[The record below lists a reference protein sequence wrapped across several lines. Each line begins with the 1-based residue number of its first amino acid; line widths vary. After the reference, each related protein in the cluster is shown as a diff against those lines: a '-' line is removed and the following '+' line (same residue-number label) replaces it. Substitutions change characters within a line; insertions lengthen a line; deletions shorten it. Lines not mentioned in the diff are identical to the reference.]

1 MISEASS
8 LRKGTSTQMRSKTQL
23 MDSTQSKYCE
33 THFFLWCA
41 VRQHCQ
47 TGLSKVAFCWQKLLS
62 TVWCEPANPV
72 GILYQFFRKQMC
84 KKACHFWQSLTFV
97 FCSLEFD
104 LSTALC
110 KQPNGWD
117 SLPHQFGC
125 RVGHFWVA
133 FWIKT
138 TVGKKEQ
145 MTVILMKDIWLPFT
159 RWANLRNAADIKKAR
174 LDKALRLQ
182 QFHADIHET
191 KVYILQGINFCKID
205 AKCEEL
211 FHTDTTS
218 WIWKW
223 YCLLV
228 VVLYTFCI

>member
-1 MISEASS
+1 MLMRNVWESLMISEASS

-41 VRQHCQ
+41 MRQHCQ

-62 TVWCEPANPV
+62 TVWCELANSV
-72 GILYQFFRKQMC
+72 GILFQFFRKQMC

-104 LSTALC
+104 LSTTLC

-125 RVGHFWVA
+125 IVHVAISKLHFESKRLW
-133 FWIKT
+133 
-138 TVGKKEQ
+138 GKKN
-145 MTVILMKDIWLPFT
+145 KWLS
-159 RWANLRNAADIKKAR
+159 
-174 LDKALRLQ
+174 
-182 QFHADIHET
+182 
-191 KVYILQGINFCKID
+191 Y
-205 AKCEEL
+205 
-211 FHTDTTS
+211 
-218 WIWKW
+218 
-223 YCLLV
+223 
-228 VVLYTFCI
+228 